1 MKSFDELKRIIKTY
15 DDVLKELGISKLGNR
30 IARLNIEGNEL
41 VERSYTKSLDKVLDK
56 KVEAFIAI
64 KNIEKLFCGND
75 WVKDWTNNR
84 QYKYYPYF
92 ERASRGWRFIGSISC
107 SDCSCGE
114 VAFYPSAEISDFVG
128 KLFIEYY
135 IILAE

>member
-15 DDVLKELGISKLGNR
+15 DDVLKELGIQKQGRR
-30 IARLNIEGNEL
+30 IARLNIDDDSN
-41 VERSYTKSLDKVLDK
+41 ERSYARYSVDKGLDR

-64 KNIEKLFCGND
+64 KNIEKLFCGD

-92 ERASRGWRFIGSISC
+92 EKASRGWRFFVSSYLVGGSY
-107 SDCSCGE
+107 GE